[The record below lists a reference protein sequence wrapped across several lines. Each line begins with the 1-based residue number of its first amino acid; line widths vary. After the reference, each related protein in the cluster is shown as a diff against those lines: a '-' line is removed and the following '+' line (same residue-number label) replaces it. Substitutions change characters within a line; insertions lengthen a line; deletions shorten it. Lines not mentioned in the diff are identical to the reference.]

1 MSCDIKGLHCIVLS
15 SLPCSLIGFHGI
27 YQGVVPTILKQGSN
41 QAIRFFV
48 MESLK
53 HWYRGGD
60 PNKKIPTIIVG
71 GFGAFAGACSVY
83 GNTPIDVVKTRLQ
96 VSSPLS

>member
-1 MSCDIKGLHCIVLS
+1 
-15 SLPCSLIGFHGI
+15 
-27 YQGVVPTILKQGSN
+27 
-41 QAIRFFV
+41 

-60 PNKKIPTIIVG
+60 PNKKIPTLVVG

-83 GNTPIDVVKTRLQ
+83 GNTPLDVVKTRLQ
-96 VSSPLS
+96 VCDFDWHLRKRSRPEVIKGSLHAQLF